1 MTMST
6 DRRMPPTDVAPTSEL
21 VGALEQPWHALPPEA
36 ALQQLH
42 TSEHGL
48 TPGEVARRLDQWGLN
63 QLAPVP
69 PTPAWRRFLRQF
81 DNLLIYVLIASA
93 TVTAALGHGVDTGVI
108 LLVILANG
116 LIGFLQEGKAE
127 QALAAIRAMI
137 APQATVL
144 RDGHRQTIEAAHI
157 VPGDLVLLEA
167 GDRVPADLR
176 LLRVNRLRIDEA
188 ILTGESVPADK
199 QIEAVPPAAAPA
211 DQLDMAF
218 SGTLVVAGLGV
229 GIAVATGRRTQIG
242 HISTLLQQV
251 ENLETPLL
259 RQMNQLG
266 RQLTWVIL
274 AVSMAIFGVALLR
287 GMPWDEAFMVV
298 VGLAVAA
305 IPEGLP
311 AVMSIALAI
320 GVRRMATRQAIVRR
334 MPAVETLGAV
344 SVICTDKTGTLTR
357 NEMMVAHV
365 VTTGRE
371 ISVGGEGY
379 APVGA
384 FDCAGTPID
393 PAQDELLAQAALAAL
408 LCNDAAVLEHSDGW
422 RVSGDPMEGALLC
435 LAQKA
440 GLDPKA
446 LRDAHPRL
454 TEFPFDSR
462 HQYMATLHAEADG
475 ASMLYVKGAP
485 ERVLA
490 LCAWEMAPAGVRA
503 ISKAFWLGHIDD
515 LAASGHRVLA
525 LAQRRFAAPP
535 AALHAEHR
543 EQELVLLAL
552 LGLQDPPRAEAIAA
566 IAECQAAGI
575 RVKMIT
581 GDHAGTAVAIARQ
594 LGLVD
599 AGAVLGGAQLEA
611 LDEAALREAAQRT
624 SVFARTTPEHKL
636 RLVTALQASGAIV
649 AMTGDGVND
658 APALKRADVGVAMGR
673 KGSEVAKEAAA
684 MVLMD
689 DNFASIVAAVK
700 EGRTV
705 DDNLRKVLAW
715 TLPTN
720 GGESLAIIAAIALGL
735 TLPIT
740 PLQILWINTLS
751 AVGLGLILAFEPAEP
766 DLMRRAPRPAGAAL
780 LSGYL
785 LWRVGLLTVL
795 IAAGSFAALAL
806 AQMHGASLE
815 QARTVAVNVMV
826 VMEIAYLFNV
836 RYLNVASMTLRG
848 LLGTPA
854 VLIGV
859 SGVTVMQL
867 LFTYAPPLQRLFD
880 TRPLSLEQGLW
891 VIGFGIA
898 LFVVLEMEKFVA
910 RRLFPGIIH
919 PAAPTHRKHKETNP

>member
-1 MTMST
+1 MSL
-6 DRRMPPTDVAPTSEL
+6 DHRMPSPDAAPAPESTGSW
-21 VGALEQPWHALPPEA
+21 EQPWHALPPEA

-48 TPGEVARRLDQWGLN
+48 TPEEAARRLDQWGLN
-63 QLAPVP
+63 QLSPVP

-144 RDGHRQTIEAAHI
+144 RDRHRQTIEAAHI
-157 VPGDLVLLEA
+157 APGDLVLLEA

-188 ILTGESVPADK
+188 ILTGESVPVDK
-199 QIEAVPPAAAPA
+199 QTEAVAPTAAAA

-218 SGTLVVAGLGV
+218 SGTLVVAGMGV
-229 GIAVATGRRTQIG
+229 GIAVATGHRTQIG
-242 HISTLLQQV
+242 HISTLLQRV
-251 ENLETPLL
+251 ENLQTPLL

-274 AVSMAIFGVALLR
+274 AVSIAIFGVALLR

-320 GVRRMATRQAIVRR
+320 GVRRMAARQAIVRR

-371 ISVGGEGY
+371 ISVSGEGY
-379 APVGA
+379 APVGV

-393 PAQDELLAQAALAAL
+393 PAQDELLMQAALAAL
-408 LCNDAAVLEHSDGW
+408 LCNDAAVLEHGDGW
-422 RVSGDPMEGALLC
+422 HVSGDPMEGALLC

-454 TEFPFDSR
+454 AEFPFDSR

-485 ERVLA
+485 ERVLE
-490 LCAWEMAPAGVRA
+490 LCAWEMAPAGVRTL
-503 ISKAFWLGHIDD
+503 SKAFWLERIDD

-525 LAQRRFAAPP
+525 LAQRRFAEPP

-552 LGLQDPPRAEAIAA
+552 LGLQDPPRAEAITA

-581 GDHAGTAVAIARQ
+581 GDHVGTAVAIARQ

-636 RLVTALQASGAIV
+636 RLVTALQAGGAIV

-658 APALKRADVGVAMGR
+658 APALKRADVGIAMGR
-673 KGSEVAKEAAA
+673 KGTEAAKEAAA
-684 MVLMD
+684 MVLVD

-705 DDNLRKVLAW
+705 YDNLRKVLAW

-720 GGESLAIIAAIALGL
+720 GGESLAIIAAVAFGL

-740 PLQILWINTLS
+740 PLQILWINTLT

-785 LWRVGLLTVL
+785 LWRVSLLTVL

-806 AQMHGASLE
+806 AQAHGASLE
-815 QARTVAVNVMV
+815 QARTMAVNVMV
-826 VMEIAYLFNV
+826 VMEIFLFV
-836 RYLNVASMTLRG
+836 
-848 LLGTPA
+848 
-854 VLIGV
+854 
-859 SGVTVMQL
+859 QC
-867 LFTYAPPLQRLFD
+867 
-880 TRPLSLEQGLW
+880 PLSE
-891 VIGFGIA
+891 
-898 LFVVLEMEKFVA
+898 
-910 RRLFPGIIH
+910 
-919 PAAPTHRKHKETNP
+919 

>member
-1 MTMST
+1 MST
-6 DRRMPPTDVAPTSEL
+6 NRHIPATDNTPIPETSD
-21 VGALEQPWHALPPEA
+21 ALEQPWHALPPEA

-42 TSEHGL
+42 SSERGL
-48 TPGEVARRLDQWGLN
+48 TPEEAARRLDQWGLN
-63 QLAPVP
+63 QLSPVP
-69 PTPAWRRFLRQF
+69 PIPAWRRFLLQF
-81 DNLLIYVLIASA
+81 NNLLIYVLIASA
-93 TVTAALGHGVDTGVI
+93 TVTAVLGHVVDTGVI
-108 LLVILANG
+108 LLVVLANG

-144 RDGHRQTIEAAHI
+144 RDGHRQTTEAVHI

-188 ILTGESVPADK
+188 ILTGESVPVDK
-199 QIEAVPPAAAPA
+199 QIEVVPPTAAAA

-218 SGTLVVAGLGV
+218 SGTLVVAGMGV
-229 GIAVATGRRTQIG
+229 GIAIATGHRTQIG
-242 HISTLLQQV
+242 HISTLLQRV
-251 ENLETPLL
+251 ENLQTPLL

-266 RQLTWVIL
+266 RQLTWIIL

-320 GVRRMATRQAIVRR
+320 GVRRMAARQAIVRR

-371 ISVGGEGY
+371 ISVSGEGY

-393 PAQDELLAQAALAAL
+393 PAQDELLMQAALAAL
-408 LCNDAAVLEHSDGW
+408 LCNDAAVLEHSDAW

-446 LRDAHPRL
+446 LRDAYPRL
-454 TEFPFDSR
+454 AEFPFDSR

-475 ASMLYVKGAP
+475 SSMLYVKGAP

-490 LCAWEMAPAGVRA
+490 LCAWEMAPAGVRTL
-503 ISKAFWLGHIDD
+503 SKAFWLERIDD
-515 LAASGHRVLA
+515 LAASGHRVLG
-525 LAQRRFAAPP
+525 LAQRRFAEPP
-535 AALHAEHR
+535 ADLHAEHR

-552 LGLQDPPRAEAIAA
+552 LGLQDPPRAEAITA

-575 RVKMIT
+575 QVKMIT

-594 LGLVD
+594 LGLAD
-599 AGAVLGGAQLEA
+599 AGAALGGAQLEA

-636 RLVTALQASGAIV
+636 RLVTALQAGGAIV

-658 APALKRADVGVAMGR
+658 APALKRADVGIAMGR
-673 KGSEVAKEAAA
+673 KGTEAAKEAAA

-705 DDNLRKVLAW
+705 YDNLRKVLAW

-720 GGESLAIIAAIALGL
+720 GGESLAIIAAIAFGL

-751 AVGLGLILAFEPAEP
+751 AVGLGLILAFEPAES

-785 LWRVGLLTVL
+785 LWRVALLTVL

-806 AQMHGASLE
+806 AQAHGASLE

-836 RYLNVASMTLRG
+836 RYLNMPSMTLRG

-891 VIGFGIA
+891 VMGFGIA

-910 RRLFPGIIH
+910 RRLFPGIIR
-919 PAAPTHRKHKETNP
+919 PAAPVHHKH

>member
-1 MTMST
+1 MPSPDAAPAPEST
-6 DRRMPPTDVAPTSEL
+6 GSW
-21 VGALEQPWHALPPEA
+21 EQPWHALPPEA

-42 TSEHGL
+42 TSAHGL
-48 TPGEVARRLDQWGLN
+48 APEEAARRLDQWGLN
-63 QLAPVP
+63 QLSPVP

-144 RDGHRQTIEAAHI
+144 RDRHRQTIEAAHI
-157 VPGDLVLLEA
+157 APGDLVLLEA

-188 ILTGESVPADK
+188 ILTGESVPVDK
-199 QIEAVPPAAAPA
+199 QTEAVAPTAAAA

-218 SGTLVVAGLGV
+218 SGTLVVAGMGV
-229 GIAVATGRRTQIG
+229 GIAVATGHRTQIG
-242 HISTLLQQV
+242 HISTLLQRV
-251 ENLETPLL
+251 ENLQTPLL

-274 AVSMAIFGVALLR
+274 VISMAIFGMALLR

-320 GVRRMATRQAIVRR
+320 GVRRMAARQAIVRR

-357 NEMMVAHV
+357 NEMMVSRV
-365 VTTGRE
+365 VTTARE
-371 ISVGGEGY
+371 IGVSGEGY

-393 PAQDELLAQAALAAL
+393 PAQDDLLTQAALAAL
-408 LCNDAAVLEHSDGW
+408 LCNDAAVLEHGDGW
-422 RVSGDPMEGALLC
+422 HVSGDPMEGALLC

-440 GLDPKA
+440 GLDPKT

-454 TEFPFDSR
+454 AEFPFDSR
-462 HQYMATLHAEADG
+462 HQYMATLHAAGDG

-485 ERVLA
+485 ERVLD

-503 ISKAFWLGHIDD
+503 ISKAFWLERIDD

-525 LAQRRFAAPP
+525 LAQRRFAEPP
-535 AALHAEHR
+535 TALHAEHR

-552 LGLQDPPRAEAIAA
+552 LGLQDPPRAEAITA

-581 GDHAGTAVAIARQ
+581 GDHVGTAVAIARQ

-599 AGAVLGGAQLEA
+599 AGAVLAGAQLEA

-636 RLVTALQASGAIV
+636 RLVTALQAGGAIV

-673 KGSEVAKEAAA
+673 KGTEVAKEAAA
-684 MVLMD
+684 MVLVD

-705 DDNLRKVLAW
+705 YDNLRKVLAW

-740 PLQILWINTLS
+740 PLQILWINTLT

-785 LWRVGLLTVL
+785 LWRVSLLAVL

-806 AQMHGASLE
+806 AQAHGASLE
-815 QARTVAVNVMV
+815 QARTMAVNVMV
-826 VMEIAYLFNV
+826 VMEIFYLFNV
-836 RYLNVASMTLRG
+836 RYLNRASMTLRG

-880 TRPLSLEQGLW
+880 TRPLSAEQVLW

-919 PAAPTHRKHKETNP
+919 PAAPAHLNHKETKP